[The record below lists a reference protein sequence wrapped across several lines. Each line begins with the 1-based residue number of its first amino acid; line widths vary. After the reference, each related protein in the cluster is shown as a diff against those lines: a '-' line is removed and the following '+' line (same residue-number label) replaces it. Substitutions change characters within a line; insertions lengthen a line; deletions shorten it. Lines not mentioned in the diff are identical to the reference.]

1 MEDIDIKMA
10 IIQTRWRVWYNN
22 RGYTIYR
29 WLVQR
34 RTWYGRW
41 KTIGS
46 FYSDSEASAAKQR
59 LIQEDLV
66 TFRGDLSELE

>member
-10 IIQTRWRVWYNN
+10 IIQKRWRVWYNDN
-22 RGYTIYR
+22 SYGIYK
-29 WLVQR
+29 WIVQR

-46 FYSDSEASAAKQR
+46 FYSDSEASAAKKS
-59 LIQEDLV
+59 LIQEDLI